1 MPRVEFLLKTE
12 SHASTENA
20 HIIMTAPLLAWITM
34 NLLQEKNK
42 LYCIKLCVILIPITA
57 AE

>member
-12 SHASTENA
+12 SRASTENA

-34 NLLQEKNK
+34 NLLQE
-42 LYCIKLCVILIPITA
+42 
-57 AE
+57 